1 PVALSAGDF
10 ISTLTT
16 RGLGAKVT
24 FSDATQT
31 AVTPTYTKE
40 IPAKN
45 TLLVKLDI
53 TNLWEAGESKAAL
66 YNNGAKIGEVTA
78 QKYRLP
84 FAVKLDVATPDKPE
98 VSFERC
104 RPGLLVLKNDDP
116 ITYPVHWELFLGG
129 KTLKGPDVILPANG
143 SVRLEITDVILPA
156 NGAVPLKTEP
166 VGSQCFTAWSSGI
179 FKEATQAGVMTLSIP
194 SSTPVGQPYWS
205 AKTMPVQVHF
215 KSGFWQLLWGS
226 VVIFLLL
233 LFGG

>member
-1 PVALSAGDF
+1 
-10 ISTLTT
+10 
-16 RGLGAKVT
+16 
-24 FSDATQT
+24 
-31 AVTPTYTKE
+31 
-40 IPAKN
+40 
-45 TLLVKLDI
+45 
-53 TNLWEAGESKAAL
+53 

-129 KTLKGPDVILPANG
+129 KTLKGTDVILPANG
-143 SVRLEITDVILPA
+143 SVPLE
-156 NGAVPLKTEP
+156 TEP
-166 VGSQCFTAWSSGI
+166 VGSQCFTAWSSGM

-215 KSGFWQLLWGS
+215 KSEFWQLLWGS

-233 LFGG
+233 LFGGICSLILSYWVPNRLQRLDLKEQLVVLARKTSD